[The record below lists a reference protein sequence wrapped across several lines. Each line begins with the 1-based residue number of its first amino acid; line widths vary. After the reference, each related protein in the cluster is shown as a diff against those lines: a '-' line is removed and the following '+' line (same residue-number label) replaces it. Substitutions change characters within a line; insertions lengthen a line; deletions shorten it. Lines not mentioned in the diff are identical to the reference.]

1 MITFFVVAF
10 VVALAVA
17 CVTDPIGLGGPPP
30 FPSAPAGG
38 LPFSRGG
45 SGMRLPGSLAP
56 IQPGGGAGGCGCEG
70 GGGGAGRCFP
80 SAFAPLPMPRIPCE
94 PPTPTRR

>member
-1 MITFFVVAF
+1 MIVFLVVVFVL
-10 VVALAVA
+10 ALAMA
-17 CVTDPIGLGGPPP
+17 CTSPVIGGPTP

-38 LPFSRGG
+38 LPFSGGGG

-56 IQPGGGAGGCGCEG
+56 IQPGGGSGGCGCEG

-80 SAFAPLPMPRIPCE
+80 SAFAPLPAPGPSPCSGDGNSPR
-94 PPTPTRR
+94 